1 MHSCFS
7 TLLLS
12 PARYHERS
20 ASRLPRR
27 FVLAALCLA
36 AGASSLPAQTGVS
49 GATIPVGSGFSHPSQ
64 VAVDGRGDIFVADF
78 LNSAIKEIVAGT
90 NGNAAGI
97 VSSTS
102 TVNTVG
108 SGFSGPYGV
117 AVDGKG
123 NVFVG
128 DDGSDTVYEIVA
140 GTNGNA
146 AGIVSSTSTVKMI
159 TARGQIVGPGNV
171 AVDGRGDVFV
181 TSANGDTPVYELVA
195 GTNGNPPGI
204 VSPTSQVVPVGS
216 SFAAPFGVAVDSHGD
231 VFVADNYADA
241 AYEIVAGT
249 NGNPAGVVSST
260 STVNTV
266 GSGFASLLGIAVDGS
281 GNVFVGDNGNGVV
294 QEIVAGTN
302 GNATGIVSSTSQVVS
317 IGSGFSGPDGVAV
330 DGSGNVFVGDFGA
343 SAVYEIVAGAQKFPD
358 TAVKKPSLPLTT
370 YFTFTSGGTLAAT
383 PYVVLTQGAKGK
395 DFRASAS
402 QLANACVG
410 GHAYEAGDVCT
421 VNVTFTP
428 AEPYQRIGAVQ
439 LMGSSGM
446 PIATFN
452 LRGNGLG
459 PQVIFPSNSTVA
471 AVGSGLSNPAG
482 VAVDGSGDVFVG
494 KLPGSG
500 GIYEIVAVDGA
511 VSSSSAVKSVGSG
524 FLRPVGVAVDGSGD
538 VFVADSGN
546 SEIKEIVAVNGTVS
560 SGSAVKS
567 VGSGFSD
574 SQGVAVDGSGDV
586 FVGDSGNVAV
596 KEIVAVNG
604 AVSST
609 SVVNTVG
616 SGFSSPDG
624 VAVDASGDVF
634 VADIG
639 ASLVYEIV
647 AVNGVVSSSSVV
659 KAVGSGF
666 SEPFGVAVDG
676 SGDVFVADEDN
687 TALYEIVAGT
697 NGNAPGAVSSSS
709 QVVPFPLGSGYMG
722 LGVPVPQGVAVD
734 GSGNVFTV
742 LFDYAVLE
750 IDRADPPTLSFVST
764 LVGST
769 SSDSP
774 QSVLFEN
781 AGNKTLSA
789 FKPGLSI
796 GANFEQV
803 DGSGTPADCTADF
816 SLAAGRECNL
826 SLSFKPKS
834 SGPISSK
841 AVFTDNALN
850 APSSAPATQSL
861 TLDGTGTP
869 AGACSPPSPAGV
881 HICIP
886 VSGSTVSSP
895 VKVEATAKV
904 TGTISTLQLWVD
916 GAKRYTVFSNT
927 FSQSVSLAAGPHR
940 FAMVAVNKAGKKW
953 ESAVNATVK

>member
-1 MHSCFS
+1 MHARFS
-7 TLLLS
+7 TRMLS

-27 FVLAALCLA
+27 FVLVALCLA
-36 AGASSLPAQTGVS
+36 AGASSMPAQTGVS

-64 VAVDGRGDIFVADF
+64 VAVDSRGDIFVADF

-204 VSPTSQVVPVGS
+204 VSSTSQVVSVGS

-249 NGNPAGVVSST
+249 NGNPPGVVSST

-266 GSGFASLLGIAVDGS
+266 GSGFGSLLGIAVDGS

-395 DFRASAS
+395 DFHASAS

-459 PQVIFPSNSTVA
+459 PQVIFPSTA
-471 AVGSGLSNPAG
+471 ALKTLPSGFYFPNG
-482 VAVDGSGDVFVG
+482 MAVDGN
-494 KLPGSG
+494 
-500 GIYEIVAVDGA
+500 
-511 VSSSSAVKSVGSG
+511 
-524 FLRPVGVAVDGSGD
+524 GD
-538 VFVADSGN
+538 VFVADTAHN
-546 SEIKEIVAVNGTVS
+546 S
-560 SGSAVKS
+560 
-567 VGSGFSD
+567 
-574 SQGVAVDGSGDV
+574 
-586 FVGDSGNVAV
+586 V

-604 AVSST
+604 AVSSG
-609 SVVNTVG
+609 SQVNTVG
-616 SGFSSPDG
+616 GGFSGPQG

-634 VADIG
+634 VADAANNAVKEIVAVNG
-639 ASLVYEIV
+639 AVSASSVVNEVGSGFSQPHGVAVDSSGNIFVGDYGNSAVKEIVAVDGAVSSSSVVNTVGGGFSEPYGVGPYGVAVDASGDVFVADYGYAVYEIV

-659 KAVGSGF
+659 KMIGSGF
-666 SEPFGVAVDG
+666 SDPQGVAVDG
-676 SGDVFVADEDN
+676 SGDVFVVDFGVSVV
-687 TALYEIVAGT
+687 YEIVAV
-697 NGNAPGAVSSSS
+697 NGMVSASSQVKAVSS
-709 QVVPFPLGSGYMG
+709 G
-722 LGVPVPQGVAVD
+722 LAGPGGLAVD
-734 GSGNVFTV
+734 SRGNIFIAYTNADSVNE
-742 LFDYAVLE
+742 L
-750 IDRADPPTLSFVST
+750 DRADPPTLTFVST
-764 LVGST
+764 PVGST

-803 DGSGTPADCTADF
+803 DGSGTPPDCTADF
-816 SLAAGRECNL
+816 SLTAGQECNL

-850 APSSAPATQSL
+850 APSSAPASQSV

-869 AGACSPPSPAGV
+869 AGACSPPSSAGV

-927 FSQSVSLAAGPHR
+927 FSQSVSLAAGTHR